1 MNTTDSRTYDR
12 EVGQRLRELRRRY
25 RVKQEQ
31 LAARLGVDVATISRY
46 ERGERAMTVGMLVM
60 IANQFDVPAA
70 TLLPDAHQSAPEATA
85 PAALIPAELPPLEAG
100 ALKSIVAALVARPEL
115 LVPVMHA
122 MEQFEEDEPATVSIN
137 RGEDIDGG
145 DLE

>member
-1 MNTTDSRTYDR
+1 MSTTDSRTYDR

-25 RVKQEQ
+25 RVKQAQ

-46 ERGERAMTVGMLVM
+46 ERGERAMTVGTLVM

-70 TLLPDAHQSAPEATA
+70 TLLPDAHQVTSGAV
-85 PAALIPAELPPLEAG
+85 PAAPLIPPELPPLEAG

-115 LVPVMHA
+115 LVPVMDVI
-122 MEQFEEDEPATVSIN
+122 ERFGEEEPAATVSIN
-137 RGEDIDGG
+137 AGNGPG
-145 DLE
+145 QP